1 MTVRNMREAD
11 LDRVCQIEE
20 ATFSVPWSRESIKKE
35 ICENE
40 QAHYLIAE
48 EDGEIA
54 GYGGFWQVLD
64 EGHIMNIAVD
74 EKWRQ
79 RGIGE
84 TLLREMIA
92 QGKQLGILY
101 WTLEVRVTNR
111 AAISLYEK
119 IGFSS
124 AGIRPGYYEKPKE
137 NAYIMW
143 YQAD

>member
-1 MTVRNMREAD
+1 MIVRSMREAD
-11 LDRVCQIEE
+11 LDRVCQLEE
-20 ATFSVPWSRESIKKE
+20 AAFSVPWSREAMKKE

-40 QAHYLIAE
+40 QAHYLVAE
-48 EDGEIA
+48 ESGELV

-64 EGHIMNIAVD
+64 DGHIMHIAVD
-74 EKWRQ
+74 EERRQ

-84 TLLREMIA
+84 ALLREMITL
-92 QGKQLGILY
+92 GTQLGILY
-101 WTLEVRVTNR
+101 WTLEVRVSNR

-119 IGFSS
+119 VGFSS

-137 NAYIMW
+137 DAYIMW

>member
-92 QGKQLGILY
+92 QGKQLGVLY

>member
-124 AGIRPGYYEKPKE
+124 AGIRPGFYEKPKE